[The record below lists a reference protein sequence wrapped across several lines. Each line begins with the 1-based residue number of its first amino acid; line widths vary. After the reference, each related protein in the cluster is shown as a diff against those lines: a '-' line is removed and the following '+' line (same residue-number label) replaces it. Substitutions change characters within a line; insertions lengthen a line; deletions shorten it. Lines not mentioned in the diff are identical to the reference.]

1 MTLGFSLM
9 STTREYPNLGYS
21 ISGYSVSGMNID
33 ANKICGRCLAQLR
46 EKAGLTQVELAKR
59 LTVPQS
65 FVSKVETGER
75 SLRAYE
81 LFDYAYALGVDVHS
95 VVSCLGSALGDIGR
109 R

>member
-1 MTLGFSLM
+1 
-9 STTREYPNLGYS
+9 
-21 ISGYSVSGMNID
+21 MNID

-59 LTVPQS
+59 LNVPQS

-81 LFDYAYALGVDVHS
+81 LFTYAYALGADVHS
-95 VVSCLGSALGDIGR
+95 VVSCLGSALEDMGR

>member
-1 MTLGFSLM
+1 
-9 STTREYPNLGYS
+9 
-21 ISGYSVSGMNID
+21 MNVD

-59 LTVPQS
+59 LNVPQS

-81 LFDYAYALGVDVHS
+81 LFDYAYALGVDVHP
-95 VVSCLGSALGDIGR
+95 VVSCLGSALEDIGR

>member
-1 MTLGFSLM
+1 
-9 STTREYPNLGYS
+9 
-21 ISGYSVSGMNID
+21 MNID

-46 EKAGLTQVELAKR
+46 DEAGLTQVELATR

-65 FVSKVETGER
+65 FVSKIETGER

-81 LFDYAYALGVDVHS
+81 LFGYADALDIDVHS